1 MSIRIILVDDHRIF
15 REGMRAGLEDHGD
28 LEVVGE
34 AENGRTAVK
43 LAQELKPDVVVMDLS
58 MPELNGIE
66 ATRQILASEPK
77 AKVIIL
83 SMHSDQE
90 SVSRVLRAG
99 ARGFLAK
106 ESAMEELVT
115 AIYEVVRKNRTFL
128 SPDIAEI
135 VYQDYA
141 RGIQSDPPQ
150 GPPELTQR
158 EHEVLQLV
166 VEGNATKQVAKML
179 HVSIKTIETHR
190 KRIMD
195 KLDIHD
201 IPGLTKYAIRNGITS
216 L

>member
-1 MSIRIILVDDHRIF
+1 
-15 REGMRAGLEDHGD
+15 MRAGLEDHGD

-115 AIYEVVRKNRTFL
+115 AISEVVRKNRTFL

-141 RGIQSDPPQ
+141 RGIQSDQPQ